1 METVLIGPANYTV
14 LGIPLFILSLLIPIA
29 GTAAFAYIMAK
40 RLAPLVNAA
49 PDDRFNR
56 WPERIFNILKIWLA
70 QWRQPR
76 YMVAG
81 VVHIVIFFGFL
92 TLSIR
97 SCSLVIIGLDHDF
110 VFPGLGGTLGH
121 IYNFIKDYAA
131 TAVFIACCVAAYRRA
146 IVKPARY
153 AVPEKYGHDHTAEA
167 IFVLGLISTLMLSES
182 AFEAAEMAAAHQQG
196 AGTHFVGPLT
206 LVWFWKLIF
215 SHTPIE
221 NLQTIHLL
229 SYYIHDITFFFFLCF
244 LPMGKHF
251 HVITS
256 IFNVLFMRLDK
267 GTIKPVKYGIT
278 EEQLD
283 DLESFGVKKLED
295 FTWKHLLDFYTC
307 ADCGRCSDQCP
318 ANAVGRPLSPRF
330 ITIKGRDL
338 IFKNYPLRGKFLPSE
353 PLIGDIYEE
362 DEIWSCTTCGACEQE
377 CPLGIEYIDKHVDL
391 RRGMVDEGNVP
402 QSLQKPLSA
411 LEKRG
416 NPWGKMEKKRAEWTE
431 DIAEEAPVKIL
442 DGKKE
447 TAETLYFVDS
457 ITSYDDRMQDI
468 GRATAKILTKSG
480 VDFGI
485 LGKAEKDSG
494 HEVRRFGE
502 EMLFMDLKDQNTDAI
517 LSSGAKKIVTADP
530 HAYNALKK
538 DYKDLPPVE
547 HISELMLR
555 KIKSGAIQL
564 KKIEDDTKIYT
575 YHDPCYLGRH
585 NELYEEPR
593 QVLDAIP
600 GLRRV
605 EMTKSRDR
613 SFCCGGGGLM
623 LFYEP
628 EEDLRMGVLRVE
640 MAKEAGA
647 NVIVTACP
655 FCLVNMEDAIKV
667 AGMEGKMEAIE
678 LAELVEQHIA

>member
-1 METVLIGPANYTV
+1 METVLIGPASYTV
-14 LGIPLFILSLLIPIA
+14 FGIPLILLSLLIPIA

-40 RLAPLVNAA
+40 RIAPLVKAA
-49 PDDRFNR
+49 PDNRFNR
-56 WPERIFNILKIWLA
+56 WPERIFQVAKIWLA

-76 YMVAG
+76 YMTAG
-81 VVHIVIFFGFL
+81 VIHIVIFFGFL
-92 TLSIR
+92 TLAIR
-97 SCSLVIIGLDHDF
+97 SCSLVVIGLDHEF
-110 VFPGLGGTLGH
+110 VFPGLGGALGH
-121 IYNFIKDYAA
+121 IYNFFKDYAA
-131 TAVFIACCVAAYRRA
+131 TGVFIACCAAAYRRGV
-146 IVKPARY
+146 VKPKRY

-196 AGTHFVGPLT
+196 ITGHFVAPLT

-221 NLQTIHLL
+221 NLQTIHIL

-256 IFNVLFMRLDK
+256 IFNVLFMRLDR
-267 GTIKPVKYGIT
+267 GNIKPVKYGISD
-278 EEQLD
+278 EELD
-283 DLESFGVKKLED
+283 ELESFGVKKMED

-330 ITIKGRDL
+330 ITIKGRDKL
-338 IFKNYPLRGKFLPSE
+338 FKNYPLKGDFLPSE
-353 PLIGDIYEE
+353 PLMGDIYDE

-377 CPLGIEYIDKHVDL
+377 CPLGIEYIDKYVDL

-416 NPWGKMEKKRAEWTE
+416 NPWGKMEKKRAEWTD

-447 TAETLYFVDS
+447 TADTLYFVDS
-457 ITSYDDRMQDI
+457 ITSFDDRMQDI
-468 GRATAKILTKSG
+468 GRATAKILTKAG

-502 EMLFMDLKDQNTDAI
+502 EMLFQDLKTRTPTP
-517 LSSGAKKIVTADP
+517 S
-530 HAYNALKK
+530 
-538 DYKDLPPVE
+538 
-547 HISELMLR
+547 
-555 KIKSGAIQL
+555 
-564 KKIEDDTKIYT
+564 
-575 YHDPCYLGRH
+575 
-585 NELYEEPR
+585 
-593 QVLDAIP
+593 
-600 GLRRV
+600 
-605 EMTKSRDR
+605 
-613 SFCCGGGGLM
+613 
-623 LFYEP
+623 
-628 EEDLRMGVLRVE
+628 
-640 MAKEAGA
+640 
-647 NVIVTACP
+647 
-655 FCLVNMEDAIKV
+655 
-667 AGMEGKMEAIE
+667 
-678 LAELVEQHIA
+678 

>member
-1 METVLIGPANYTV
+1 METVLIGPASATV
-14 LGIPLFILSLLIPIA
+14 FGIPLIIFSLLIPVA
-29 GTAAFAYIMAK
+29 GAAAFAYIIAK
-40 RLAPLVNAA
+40 RLAPLVKAA

-56 WPERIFNILKIWLA
+56 WPERIFQVFKIWLA

-76 YMVAG
+76 YMTAG
-81 VVHIVIFFGFL
+81 VIHIVIFLGFL
-92 TLSIR
+92 ILSIR
-97 SCSLVIIGLDHDF
+97 STSLVVIGLSEEF
-110 VFPGLGGTLGH
+110 VFPGLGGALGH
-121 IYNFIKDYAA
+121 VYNILKDMAA
-131 TAVFIACCVAAYRRA
+131 TGVFIACVVAAYRRVV
-146 IVKPARY
+146 VKPKRY

-167 IFVLGLISTLMLSES
+167 VFVLGLISTLMLSES
-182 AFEAAEMAAAHQQG
+182 AFEAAQMAAQAREG
-196 AGTHFVGPLT
+196 MAGEFIVPLT
-206 LVWFWKLIF
+206 LVWIWKLIF
-215 SHTPIE
+215 SHTPLE
-221 NLQTIHLL
+221 NLQAIHLL

-256 IFNVLFMRLDK
+256 IFNVLFMRLEK
-267 GTIKPVKYGIT
+267 GNIKPVRYGIADDK
-278 EEQLD
+278 LD
-283 DLESFGVKKLED
+283 EIESFGVKKLED

-330 ITIKGRDL
+330 ISIKGRDK
-338 IFKNYPLRGKFLPSE
+338 IFKNYPLRGDFLPSE

-377 CPLGIEYIDKHVDL
+377 CPLGIEYIDKMVDM
-391 RRGMVDEGNVP
+391 RRGMVDEGTVP

-416 NPWGKMEKKRAEWTE
+416 NPWGKMEKKRAEWT
-431 DIAEEAPVKIL
+431 DAIADETNVKIL
-442 DGKKE
+442 DGE

-468 GRATAKILTKSG
+468 GRATAKILSAARI
-480 VDFGI
+480 DFGI
-485 LGKAEKDSG
+485 LGKNEKDSG
-494 HEVRRFGE
+494 NEVRRFGE
-502 EMLFMDLKDQNTDAI
+502 EMLFQDLKSHNTEMI
-517 LSSGAKKIVTADP
+517 LESGAKKIVTADP

-538 DYKDLPPVE
+538 DYNDLPPVE
-547 HISELMLR
+547 HISEVIL
-555 KIKSGAIQL
+555 KSINSGVL
-564 KKIEDDTKIYT
+564 KLKNIEDDSRIYT

-585 NELYEEPR
+585 NSLYEEPR

-605 EMTKSRDR
+605 EMLKSRDR

-628 EEDLRMGVLRVE
+628 EEEMRMGVMRVE
-640 MAKEAGA
+640 MAKAAGA

-678 LAELVEQHIA
+678 LAELVEKHIVR